1 MNIEF
6 KDFIKAVLSEIT
18 KGISESQNELK
29 SQGVIISP
37 SISEGIKAETDG
49 KIRTVSV
56 VSFSVELIQSES
68 DDTELSG
75 GAKLYVFSA
84 GAGTKKGTSNI
95 VTSKVSF
102 DIPII
107 LPSVDVKEPT
117 RIVSRKG
124 LWML

>member
-1 MNIEF
+1 MNIEL
-6 KDFIKAVLSEIT
+6 KDFIKTVLSEIT
-18 KGISESQNELK
+18 DGVIESQKSLK
-29 SQGVIISP
+29 KKKTVVYP
-37 SISEGIKAETDG
+37 SISEGIKSEKDG

-56 VSFSVELIQSES
+56 VSFSVELVQSES
-68 DDTELSG
+68 NDTTKG
-75 GAKLYVFSA
+75 GEAKLYVLSA

-107 LPSVDVKEPT
+107 LPSEDVKEPT
-117 RIVSRKG
+117 KIISQKG

>member
-1 MNIEF
+1 MHQLN
-6 KDFIKAVLSEIT
+6 K
-18 KGISESQNELK
+18 
-29 SQGVIISP
+29 
-37 SISEGIKAETDG
+37 DG

-68 DDTELSG
+68 DGTELSG

-84 GAGTKKGTSNI
+84 GAGTKKGTSNT

-107 LPSVDVKEPT
+107 LPSVDVEDPT
-117 RIVSRKG
+117 KFVSQKG
-124 LWML
+124 LEML

>member
-1 MNIEF
+1 MNIEL
-6 KDFIKAVLSEIT
+6 KDFIKTVLSEIT
-18 KGISESQNELK
+18 DGVIESQKSLK
-29 SQGVIISP
+29 KKKTVVSP
-37 SISEGIKAETDG
+37 SISEGIKAEKDG

-56 VSFSVELIQSES
+56 VSFSVELVQSES
-68 DDTELSG
+68 NDTTKG
-75 GAKLYVFSA
+75 GEAKLYVLSA

-107 LPSVDVKEPT
+107 LPSEDVKEPT
-117 RIVSRKG
+117 KIISQKG

>member
-1 MNIEF
+1 MDIQL

-18 KGISESQNELK
+18 DGVTESQSELK
-29 SQGVIISP
+29 SKGVIISP
-37 SISEGIKAETDG
+37 SISDGIKAENDG

-84 GAGTKKGTSNI
+84 GANNKTGKSNAI
-95 VTSKVSF
+95 TSKVSF
-102 DIPII
+102 NIPVI
-107 LPSVDVKEPT
+107 LPSVEVKEPT
-117 RIVSRKG
+117 KIVTQTG

>member
-1 MNIEF
+1 MNIEL

-18 KGISESQNELK
+18 D
-29 SQGVIISP
+29 GVIDAQESLEKKNVVVSP
-37 SISEGIKAETDG
+37 SISDGIKAEKDG

-56 VSFSVELIQSES
+56 VSFSVELVQSES
-68 DDTELSG
+68 DGTEISG

-107 LPSVDVKEPT
+107 LPSEDVKEPT
-117 RIVSRKG
+117 KIISQKG

>member
-1 MNIEF
+1 MNIEL
-6 KDFIKAVLSEIT
+6 KDFIKTVLSEIT
-18 KGISESQNELK
+18 D
-29 SQGVIISP
+29 GVIESRKSLKKKKTVVYP
-37 SISEGIKAETDG
+37 SISEGIKSEKDG

-56 VSFSVELIQSES
+56 VSFSVELVQSES
-68 DDTELSG
+68 NDTTKG
-75 GAKLYVFSA
+75 GEAKLYVLSA

-107 LPSVDVKEPT
+107 LPSEDVKEPT
-117 RIVSRKG
+117 KIISQKG

>member
-1 MNIEF
+1 MDIEL
-6 KDFIKAVLSEIT
+6 KDFIKAVLTEIT
-18 KGISESQNELK
+18 IGVSESQNELESK
-29 SQGVIISP
+29 GVIISP
-37 SISEGIKAETDG
+37 SISEGVKAETDG

-56 VSFSVELIQSES
+56 VSFMVELIQSES
-68 DDTELSG
+68 DDTEISG

-84 GAGTKKGTSNI
+84 GSGTKKGTSNI

-107 LPSVDVKEPT
+107 LPSVDVEEPT
-117 RIVSRKG
+117 RIVSQKG